1 MKADGAEPLYRNS
14 LRHSLAVGGILLA
27 ALALQIAALATP
39 FLELSIFL
47 KGTTVY
53 GLWESVSL
61 LRAEGLYVIAGIIV
75 CFSIIFPFVKLM
87 LLAIAWFWVRSPHSR
102 GRLLALLGALGKWS
116 MIDPFCVILL
126 VGIASGQW
134 AVGAS
139 TQIGVYCFFSA
150 IILSMSLSIWVTVLH
165 RRASPAREPRAQ
177 RAFRIVR
184 RGGWASPFVGLLLLM
199 SLACL
204 VLAVDLPFLQIDQFL
219 LHSNAI
225 GVADLCIELAKSKQ
239 WPLATLASIGL
250 ILVPAMLVVL
260 EAWCFLTRTTPARHV
275 ARRHFANFLAE
286 WAMLDVFCLALI
298 LFLLE
303 GAHFVQTE
311 ARVGLWLIAGSALL
325 FIASR
330 RVAHALALRCLN

>member
-1 MKADGAEPLYRNS
+1 M
-14 LRHSLAVGGILLA
+14 AVGGLLLA

-53 GLWESVSL
+53 GLWESVRL
-61 LRAEGLYVIAGIIV
+61 LREEGLYVIAGIIV
-75 CFSIIFPFVKLM
+75 SFSIIFPFVKLL
-87 LLAIAWFWVRSPHSR
+87 LLAIAWFVIRSPLLR
-102 GRLLALLGALGKWS
+102 ARVLALLGTLGKWS

-139 TQIGVYCFFSA
+139 TQVGVYCFFSA
-150 IILSMSLSIWVTVLH
+150 IVLSMSLSIWMTVLH

-177 RAFRIVR
+177 TSFRIVQK
-184 RGGWASPFVGLLLLM
+184 GGWASPLVGFLLLL

-204 VLAVDLPFLQIDQFL
+204 VLAVDLPFLQVDQFL
-219 LHSNAI
+219 LHSNAV

-239 WPLATLASIGL
+239 WALATLASLGL
-250 ILVPAMLVVL
+250 IIVPALLVGV
-260 EAWCFLTRTTPARHV
+260 ETWWFLTRATPVRHV

-286 WAMLDVFCLALI
+286 WAMLDVFCLALV

-303 GAHFVQTE
+303 GSRFIQTE
-311 ARVGLWLIAGSALL
+311 ARLGLWLIAASAFL
-325 FIASR
+325 FIAAR
-330 RVAHALALRCLN
+330 RVAHAVALRCLKLRTIDDPAP